1 MRLFLPRLCSGDR
14 KLQSIA
20 RWTAKDP
27 KVWKTLMSIARWT
40 EKNAK
45 VRKDLNI
52 LRAVSVLLI
61 KVLTD
66 LENRR
71 VAFFYR
77 HEGPHGPEEDPLLQP
92 EPLRR
97 AQIALILHILII
109 LAILLQTRELLRASR
124 TLKIGALRF
133 SIDMKGL
140 TDLSGRRDCEGQ
152 ALALR

>member
-1 MRLFLPRLCSGDR
+1 MP
-14 KLQSIA
+14 
-20 RWTAKDP
+20 
-27 KVWKTLMSIARWT
+27 
-40 EKNAK
+40 
-45 VRKDLNI
+45 
-52 LRAVSVLLI
+52 VLLI

-77 HEGPHGPEEDPLLQP
+77 HLGPNGPEEDPLLQP
-92 EPLRR
+92 EPLRG

-124 TLKIGALRF
+124 PLKHCETRC